1 MKEKPPVKTVL
12 EVRHAEAKLEFEHR
26 LHIRAPAGVPAPDLA
41 LRAHHRGR
49 ADGLRQ
55 DDGGELVSFRARQA
69 RRSRRCA
76 YQRVFGQSGHLLEE
90 RAGGLFPRGVRLSAR
105 LPLPR
110 RRRGR
115 KPPDGRSLPRA
126 RGQAALLYFH
136 RRLSPLDRQPRA
148 RLSLHADEPPA
159 RKRSPDRRKP
169 RPLPARGGDPAPWRQ
184 ALHRG
189 HRAAAPQPHGALDLR
204 PPLRHGAL
212 GRADRIAALFERGVV
227 LGHLLKSPH
236 AARARRAAEPQ
247 LGYLR
252 DVLRRDDRPAAV
264 KAARIFGRHGSCGR
278 IHRRDG
284 RNRHRQQKHRCD
296 LTDVDR
302 AERLC
307 QAPAGRRDVP
317 LPPHDEGLRRA
328 HVPHDGA
335 AAAGSLP

>member
-1 MKEKPPVKTVL
+1 MKKGVRVPNLFGTRTLFTFHGTAVQSQGTHVLFFLVVSCRHCLSRMLSILFSFSFLLPKNAAYDILKEKPPVKTVL
-12 EVRHAEAKLEFEHR
+12 EVRHAEAKLESKHR

-49 ADGLRQ
+49 ADGLWQ

-90 RAGGLFPRGVRLSAR
+90 RAGGLFPRGARLSAR

-159 RKRSPDRRKP
+159 
-169 RPLPARGGDPAPWRQ
+169 
-184 ALHRG
+184 
-189 HRAAAPQPHGALDLR
+189 
-204 PPLRHGAL
+204 
-212 GRADRIAALFERGVV
+212 
-227 LGHLLKSPH
+227 
-236 AARARRAAEPQ
+236 
-247 LGYLR
+247 
-252 DVLRRDDRPAAV
+252 
-264 KAARIFGRHGSCGR
+264 
-278 IHRRDG
+278 
-284 RNRHRQQKHRCD
+284 
-296 LTDVDR
+296 
-302 AERLC
+302 
-307 QAPAGRRDVP
+307 
-317 LPPHDEGLRRA
+317 
-328 HVPHDGA
+328 
-335 AAAGSLP
+335 